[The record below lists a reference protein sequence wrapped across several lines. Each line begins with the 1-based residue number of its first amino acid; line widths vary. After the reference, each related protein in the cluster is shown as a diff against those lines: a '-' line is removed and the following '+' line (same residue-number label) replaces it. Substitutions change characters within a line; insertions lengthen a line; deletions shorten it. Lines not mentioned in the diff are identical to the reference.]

1 MQATGEHLPTLSAT
15 LRRRARSSESLYSA
29 PQPKAAR
36 TNLRRIDSPPC
47 SDYSVIEVAI
57 PKNHFEKHHSQI
69 VQGRERVM
77 SDSAREEHAAAFE
90 PSSYAMR
97 RSVVPPAFER
107 GALPEPDNH
116 TDHNGRHELHHRTA
130 NHRADPVVQVS
141 PPDAVTRQTAS
152 GPGMAVEIVQDN
164 RRGRIDYRY
173 CSPLHML
180 VVHERGVRHDGCTV
194 IEGLPQSTLQDC
206 SRKLVFVPAGH
217 EYHDWHEPRT
227 LSRVVFFYFNPIQLA
242 ISSLGC
248 SRSSLSPRIFFEDS
262 AIMQTA
268 LKLAT
273 LIEDGD
279 SGHRQYLEALG
290 VVLAHELMRINT
302 GTERAEAKPSGGL
315 AAWQRRKAVAYIEEH
330 LAEPISLEALARL
343 VGLSACYFCRAF
355 RQSTGMPPQRYQLS
369 QRIERAKTLLAKRA
383 ASVTDVSLTVGYND
397 TSAFCTAFRR
407 VTGLTPSTYRRN
419 FS

>member
-1 MQATGEHLPTLSAT
+1 
-15 LRRRARSSESLYSA
+15 
-29 PQPKAAR
+29 
-36 TNLRRIDSPPC
+36 
-47 SDYSVIEVAI
+47 
-57 PKNHFEKHHSQI
+57 
-69 VQGRERVM
+69 M
-77 SDSAREEHAAAFE
+77 SDSAREEHATVFE
-90 PSSYAMR
+90 PGSYATR
-97 RSVVPPAFER
+97 QSVAPFPEFHHEGANQPA
-107 GALPEPDNH
+107 A
-116 TDHNGRHELHHRTA
+116 
-130 NHRADPVVQVS
+130 PVVQVY
-141 PPDAVTRQTAS
+141 PADAVTRRTAS
-152 GPGMAVEIVQDN
+152 GSGMAVEIVEDN
-164 RRGRIDYRY
+164 RRGRIDYHY

-180 VVHERGVRHDGCTV
+180 AIHERGVRHDGCTV
-194 IEGLPQSTLQDC
+194 VEGLPKSTLQDC

-217 EYHDWHEPRT
+217 RYHDWHEPRT
-227 LSRVVFFYFNPIQLA
+227 LSRVVFFYFDPNQLA
-242 ISSLGC
+242 ISPLGYPGL
-248 SRSSLSPRIFFEDS
+248 SLSPRIFFEDN

-290 VVLAHELMRINT
+290 IVLAYELVRINT
-302 GTERAEAKPSGGL
+302 GADRAEANPSGGL

-355 RQSTGMPPQRYQLS
+355 RQSIGMPPQRYQLS

-383 ASVTDVSLTVGYND
+383 ASVTDVGLTVGYND

-407 VTGLTPSTYRRN
+407 VTGLTPSAYRRH